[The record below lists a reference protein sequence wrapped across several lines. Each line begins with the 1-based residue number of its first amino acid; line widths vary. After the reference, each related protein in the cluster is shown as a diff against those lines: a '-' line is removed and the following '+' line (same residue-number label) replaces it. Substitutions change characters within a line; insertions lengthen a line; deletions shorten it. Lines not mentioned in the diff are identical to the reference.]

1 MVEGFARHDFFE
13 WCLANINEIVPI
25 GFQEG
30 LSYEQSGID

>member
-1 MVEGFARHDFFE
+1 MISLSGVLLIFNG
-13 WCLANINEIVPI
+13 IVPI